1 MTSVLRKTCL
11 SCLKSKTD
19 GLTGEVCLSPIPRTF
34 VAYSLA
40 SLPYTR
46 EANST
51 GNMANKKIALVSGG
65 NKGIGFEIVR
75 GLLQAG
81 CRVYL
86 GAREAAKGQQAM
98 AELAAEGDI
107 RFLELD
113 LDNQAT
119 LDAAAARLQRE
130 EGHLDILVNNAGIN
144 AAGDGS
150 PSKATLSGVEQAFQ
164 TNFLG
169 TLAVTQAFLPLVKQA
184 AAGRIV
190 NVSSPLG
197 SLALS
202 SQNDWGL
209 LGYSASKAA
218 LNMLTVQLAH
228 ELRDTAIKV
237 NSAAPGYT
245 ATDLNGFAGTDT
257 PAQGA
262 AEAIRL
268 ALLPADGPT
277 GTASFATGPLPW

>member
-1 MTSVLRKTCL
+1 MTT
-11 SCLKSKTD
+11 
-19 GLTGEVCLSPIPRTF
+19 
-34 VAYSLA
+34 
-40 SLPYTR
+40 
-46 EANST
+46 
-51 GNMANKKIALVSGG
+51 KKIALVTGG

-75 GLLQAG
+75 GLLRAG

-86 GAREAAKGQQAM
+86 GAREATRGQQAV
-98 AELAAEGDI
+98 AKLAAEGDV
-107 RFLELD
+107 RLLEID
-113 LDNQAT
+113 LASQAT
-119 LDAAAARLQRE
+119 LAAAAAHLQRE
-130 EGHLDILVNNAGIN
+130 EGRLDILVNNAGIN
-144 AAGDGS
+144 VPGDGS
-150 PSKATLSGVEQAFQ
+150 PSTADVGSVTQVMR

-184 AAGRIV
+184 VAGRIV

-197 SLALS
+197 SLTLVG
-202 SQNDWGL
+202 QHDWGL

-218 LNMLTVQLAH
+218 LNMLTVQLAY

-237 NSAAPGYT
+237 NSANPNYT

-268 ALLPADGPT
+268 ALLPADGPRGAT
-277 GTASFATGPLPW
+277 FSASGPLPW

>member
-1 MTSVLRKTCL
+1 
-11 SCLKSKTD
+11 
-19 GLTGEVCLSPIPRTF
+19 
-34 VAYSLA
+34 
-40 SLPYTR
+40 
-46 EANST
+46 
-51 GNMANKKIALVSGG
+51 MANKKIALVTGG

-86 GAREAAKGQQAM
+86 GAREATKGQQA
-98 AELAAEGDI
+98 AAALAAEGDVL
-107 RFLELD
+107 FLEVD
-113 LDNQAT
+113 LANQAT
-119 LDAAAARLQRE
+119 LDAAAAYLQCE
-130 EGHLDILVNNAGIN
+130 EGRLDILVNNAGIN

-150 PSKATLSGVEQAFQ
+150 PSTATVRSVEQALQ
-164 TNFLG
+164 TNFVG
-169 TLAVTQAFLPLVKQA
+169 AVAVTQAFLPLVKQA

-197 SLALS
+197 SLTLVG
-202 SQNDWGL
+202 QHDWGL

-218 LNMLTVQLAH
+218 LNMLTVQLAY
-228 ELRDTAIKV
+228 ELRDTAIKI

-268 ALLPADGPT
+268 ALLPVEGPT
-277 GTASFATGPLPW
+277 GTMSSFDGPLPW

>member
-1 MTSVLRKTCL
+1 M
-11 SCLKSKTD
+11 
-19 GLTGEVCLSPIPRTF
+19 E
-34 VAYSLA
+34 
-40 SLPYTR
+40 
-46 EANST
+46 
-51 GNMANKKIALVSGG
+51 NKKIALVSGG

-75 GLLQAG
+75 GLLRAG

-86 GAREAAKGQQAM
+86 GARDAANGQA
-98 AELAAEGDI
+98 AAAGLAAEGDVHFI
-107 RFLELD
+107 VLD
-113 LDNQAT
+113 LNDQTT
-119 LDAAAARLQRE
+119 LDAATARIQRE
-130 EGHLDILVNNAGIN
+130 AGCLDILVNNAGIN
-144 AAGDGS
+144 VPGDGQPGTAAVS
-150 PSKATLSGVEQAFQ
+150 SVEQVLK

-169 TLAVTQAFLPLVKQA
+169 SFAVTRTLLPLVRQS

-190 NVSSPLG
+190 NVSSPLA
-197 SLALS
+197 SLTLNGEHA
-202 SQNDWGL
+202 WGL

-237 NSAAPGYT
+237 NSANPGYT

-277 GTASFATGPLPW
+277 GTASSSAGTTPW

>member
-1 MTSVLRKTCL
+1 
-11 SCLKSKTD
+11 
-19 GLTGEVCLSPIPRTF
+19 
-34 VAYSLA
+34 
-40 SLPYTR
+40 
-46 EANST
+46 
-51 GNMANKKIALVSGG
+51 MANKKIALVSGG

-86 GAREAAKGQQAM
+86 GAREVAKGQQAA
-98 AELAAEGDI
+98 AELAAEGEVI
-107 RFLELD
+107 FLELD
-113 LDNQAT
+113 LANQAT
-119 LDAAAARLQRE
+119 LDAAAAHLQRE

-150 PSKATLSGVEQAFQ
+150 PSTAAVRSVEQALQ

-169 TLAVTQAFLPLVKQA
+169 ALAVTQTFLPLVKQA

-197 SLALS
+197 SLTLTGQHGWS
-202 SQNDWGL
+202 ML

-237 NSAAPGYT
+237 NSAAPGFT

-268 ALLPADGPT
+268 ALLLADSPT
-277 GTASFATGPLPW
+277 GTMSSSTGLLPW

>member
-1 MTSVLRKTCL
+1 
-11 SCLKSKTD
+11 
-19 GLTGEVCLSPIPRTF
+19 
-34 VAYSLA
+34 
-40 SLPYTR
+40 
-46 EANST
+46 
-51 GNMANKKIALVSGG
+51 MATQKIALVTGG

-86 GAREAAKGQQAM
+86 GAREATKGQQAA
-98 AELAAEGDI
+98 AELAAEGDV
-107 RFLELD
+107 RFLEVD
-113 LDNQAT
+113 LGNQAT
-119 LDAAAARLQRE
+119 LAAAAAQLQRE

-144 AAGDGS
+144 VPGDGS
-150 PSKATLSGVEQAFQ
+150 PANADVRSVEQALQ

-169 TLAVTQAFLPLVKQA
+169 TLAATQAFLPLVKQA
-184 AAGRIV
+184 AMGRIV

-197 SLALS
+197 SLTIVG
-202 SQNDWGL
+202 QHDWAL

-218 LNMLTVQLAH
+218 LNMLTVQLAF
-228 ELRDTAIKV
+228 ELRDTGIKV

-245 ATDLNGFAGTDT
+245 ATDLNGFEGTDT

-277 GTASFATGPLPW
+277 GTMSSSDGILPW

>member
-1 MTSVLRKTCL
+1 
-11 SCLKSKTD
+11 
-19 GLTGEVCLSPIPRTF
+19 
-34 VAYSLA
+34 
-40 SLPYTR
+40 
-46 EANST
+46 
-51 GNMANKKIALVSGG
+51 MANKKIALVTGG

-86 GAREAAKGQQAM
+86 GAREAAKVD
-98 AELAAEGDI
+98 LA
-107 RFLELD
+107 
-113 LDNQAT
+113 NQTT
-119 LDAAAARLQRE
+119 LDVAAAQLQRE

-144 AAGDGS
+144 VPGDGS
-150 PSKATLSGVEQAFQ
+150 ASTADVRSVEQVLH
-164 TNFLG
+164 TNFIG
-169 TLAVTQAFLPLVKQA
+169 TLAATQTFLPLVKQA
-184 AAGRIV
+184 EAGRIV

-197 SLALS
+197 SLTLS
-202 SQNDWGL
+202 GQNDWGL

-218 LNMLTVQLAH
+218 LNMLTAQLAY

-268 ALLPADGPT
+268 ALLPADGPN
-277 GTASFATGPLPW
+277 GTASSATGPLPW

>member
-1 MTSVLRKTCL
+1 MT
-11 SCLKSKTD
+11 
-19 GLTGEVCLSPIPRTF
+19 
-34 VAYSLA
+34 
-40 SLPYTR
+40 
-46 EANST
+46 
-51 GNMANKKIALVSGG
+51 NKKIALVSGG
-65 NKGIGFEIVR
+65 NKGIGLEIVR

-86 GAREAAKGQQAM
+86 GAREAAKGQQAA
-98 AELAAEGDI
+98 AELAAEGDV
-107 RFLELD
+107 RFLEVD
-113 LDNQAT
+113 LNNQAT
-119 LDAAAARLQRE
+119 LDAAAAHLHRE
-130 EGHLDILVNNAGIN
+130 EGCLDILVNNAGIN
-144 AAGDGS
+144 VPGDGS
-150 PSKATLSGVEQAFQ
+150 PGTADVRSVAQVLQ
-164 TNFLG
+164 TNFVG

-197 SLALS
+197 SLTLTG
-202 SQNDWGL
+202 QHDWSL

-218 LNMLTVQLAH
+218 LNMLTVQLAY

-237 NSAAPGYT
+237 NSANPGYT

-277 GTASFATGPLPW
+277 GTTSSSDGLIPW

>member
-1 MTSVLRKTCL
+1 M
-11 SCLKSKTD
+11 
-19 GLTGEVCLSPIPRTF
+19 E
-34 VAYSLA
+34 
-40 SLPYTR
+40 
-46 EANST
+46 
-51 GNMANKKIALVSGG
+51 NKKIALVTGG
-65 NKGIGFEIVR
+65 NKGIGLEIVR
-75 GLLQAG
+75 GLLRAG

-86 GAREAAKGQQAM
+86 GAREAAKGQQA
-98 AELAAEGDI
+98 AADLAPEGEVQ
-107 RFLELD
+107 FLELD
-113 LDNQAT
+113 LASQAS
-119 LDAAAARLQRE
+119 LAAAAAQLQRE
-130 EGHLDILVNNAGIN
+130 EGHLDILLNNAGIN
-144 AAGDGS
+144 AAGDGL
-150 PSKATLSGVEQAFQ
+150 PSTAAVRSVEEALQ

-169 TLAVTQAFLPLVKQA
+169 TLAVTQAFLPLVRLA

-197 SLALS
+197 SLTLS

-218 LNMLTVQLAH
+218 LNMLTIQLAH

-268 ALLPADGPT
+268 ALLPAEGPT
-277 GTASFATGPLPW
+277 GTMSSSKGISPW

>member
-1 MTSVLRKTCL
+1 
-11 SCLKSKTD
+11 
-19 GLTGEVCLSPIPRTF
+19 
-34 VAYSLA
+34 
-40 SLPYTR
+40 
-46 EANST
+46 
-51 GNMANKKIALVSGG
+51 MANKKIALVTGG

-86 GAREAAKGQQAM
+86 GAREAAKGQQAV
-98 AELAAEGDI
+98 AELAAEGDV
-107 RFLELD
+107 RFLEVD
-113 LDNQAT
+113 LANQAT
-119 LDAAAARLQRE
+119 LDAAATHLQRE

-144 AAGDGS
+144 APGDGS
-150 PSKATLSGVEQAFQ
+150 ASTATVRSVEQALQ
-164 TNFLG
+164 TNFVG
-169 TLAVTQAFLPLVKQA
+169 TVAVTQTFLPLVKQA

-197 SLALS
+197 SLTLVG
-202 SQNDWGL
+202 QHDWGL

-218 LNMLTVQLAH
+218 LNMLTVQLAY

-245 ATDLNGFAGTDT
+245 ATDLNGFEGTDT

-277 GTASFATGPLPW
+277 GTSSSADGLLPW

>member
-1 MTSVLRKTCL
+1 
-11 SCLKSKTD
+11 
-19 GLTGEVCLSPIPRTF
+19 
-34 VAYSLA
+34 
-40 SLPYTR
+40 
-46 EANST
+46 
-51 GNMANKKIALVSGG
+51 MANEKIALVTGG

-86 GAREAAKGQQAM
+86 GAREAAKGQQAV
-98 AELAAEGDI
+98 AELASAGDV
-107 RFLELD
+107 RFLEVD
-113 LDNQAT
+113 LGNQAT
-119 LDAAAARLQRE
+119 LDAAVVHLQRT
-130 EGHLDILVNNAGIN
+130 EGRLDILVNNAGIN
-144 AAGDGS
+144 VPGDGA
-150 PSKATLSGVEQAFQ
+150 PSSADIRSVEQVLH

-169 TLAVTQAFLPLVKQA
+169 TLAVTQAFLTLVKQA

-197 SLALS
+197 SLTLS
-202 SQNDWGL
+202 GQNDWGL

-245 ATDLNGFAGTDT
+245 ATELNGFAGSDT

-268 ALLPADGPT
+268 ALLPADGPS
-277 GTASFATGPLPW
+277 GTMSSATNGLLPW

>member
-1 MTSVLRKTCL
+1 M
-11 SCLKSKTD
+11 
-19 GLTGEVCLSPIPRTF
+19 E
-34 VAYSLA
+34 
-40 SLPYTR
+40 
-46 EANST
+46 
-51 GNMANKKIALVSGG
+51 NKKIALVTGG

-81 CRVYL
+81 CQVYL
-86 GAREAAKGQQAM
+86 GAREATKGEQA
-98 AELAAEGDI
+98 AAALAAEGDV
-107 RFLELD
+107 RFLEVD
-113 LDNQAT
+113 LANQAT

-130 EGHLDILVNNAGIN
+130 TGHLDILVNNAGIN
-144 AAGDGS
+144 VPGDGS
-150 PSKATLSGVEQAFQ
+150 PGTADVRSVAQVLQ
-164 TNFLG
+164 TNFLD
-169 TLAVTQAFLPLVKQA
+169 TLAVTQTFLPLVKQA

-197 SLALS
+197 SLTIVG
-202 SQNDWGL
+202 QHDWAL

-218 LNMLTVQLAH
+218 LNMLTVQLAY
-228 ELRDTAIKV
+228 ELRATAIKV

-245 ATDLNGFAGTDT
+245 ATDLNGFEGTDT

-277 GTASFATGPLPW
+277 GTASSSTGVLPW

>member
-1 MTSVLRKTCL
+1 MT
-11 SCLKSKTD
+11 
-19 GLTGEVCLSPIPRTF
+19 
-34 VAYSLA
+34 
-40 SLPYTR
+40 
-46 EANST
+46 
-51 GNMANKKIALVSGG
+51 NKKIALVTGG

-75 GLLQAG
+75 GLMQAG

-86 GAREAAKGQQAM
+86 GAREAAKGQQAV
-98 AELAAEGDI
+98 AELAAEGDV
-107 RFLELD
+107 RFLEVD
-113 LDNQAT
+113 LASQAT
-119 LDAAAARLQRE
+119 LDAAVAHLQRE
-130 EGHLDILVNNAGIN
+130 EGQLDILVNNAGIN
-144 AAGDGS
+144 VPGDGS
-150 PSKATLSGVEQAFQ
+150 PVNADMRSVEQALQ

-184 AAGRIV
+184 EAGRIV

-197 SLALS
+197 SLTIVG
-202 SQNDWGL
+202 QHDWAL

-218 LNMLTVQLAH
+218 LNMLTVQLAY

-257 PAQGA
+257 PVQGA

-277 GTASFATGPLPW
+277 GTASSSDGPIPW

>member
-1 MTSVLRKTCL
+1 
-11 SCLKSKTD
+11 
-19 GLTGEVCLSPIPRTF
+19 
-34 VAYSLA
+34 
-40 SLPYTR
+40 
-46 EANST
+46 
-51 GNMANKKIALVSGG
+51 MANKKIALVTGG

-86 GAREAAKGQQAM
+86 GAREATKGQQAA
-98 AELAAEGDI
+98 AELAAEGDVH
-107 RFLELD
+107 FLELD
-113 LDNQAT
+113 LRNPAT
-119 LDAAAARLQRE
+119 LSAAAARLQRE
-130 EGHLDILVNNAGIN
+130 EGHLDILVNNAGIDVP
-144 AAGDGS
+144 GDGAAS
-150 PSKATLSGVEQAFQ
+150 TAAVRSVEQVLH

-169 TLAVTQAFLPLVKQA
+169 TLAVTQTLLPLVRQS

-197 SLALS
+197 SLTLS
-202 SQNDWGL
+202 GQNDWGL

-218 LNMLTVQLAH
+218 LNMLTVHLAS
-228 ELRDTAIKV
+228 ELRATAIKV

-245 ATDLNGFAGTDT
+245 ATALNGFAGTDT

-277 GTASFATGPLPW
+277 GTTSSVTGPLPW

>member
-1 MTSVLRKTCL
+1 
-11 SCLKSKTD
+11 
-19 GLTGEVCLSPIPRTF
+19 
-34 VAYSLA
+34 
-40 SLPYTR
+40 
-46 EANST
+46 
-51 GNMANKKIALVSGG
+51 MANQKIALVTGG

-81 CRVYL
+81 CQVYL
-86 GAREAAKGQQAM
+86 GAREAARGQQA
-98 AELAAEGDI
+98 AADLAAEGDV
-107 RFLELD
+107 RFLEVD
-113 LDNQAT
+113 LGNQAT
-119 LDAAAARLQRE
+119 LAAAAAHLQRE

-144 AAGDGS
+144 VPGDGS
-150 PSKATLSGVEQAFQ
+150 PSQADVRSVEQALQ

-169 TLAVTQAFLPLVKQA
+169 TLAATQAFLPLVKQA

-197 SLALS
+197 SLTIVG
-202 SQNDWGL
+202 QHDWAL

-218 LNMLTVQLAH
+218 LNMLTVQLAF
-228 ELRDTAIKV
+228 ELRDTGIKV

-245 ATDLNGFAGTDT
+245 ATDLNGFAGSDT

-277 GTASFATGPLPW
+277 GTMSSSEGILPW

>member
-1 MTSVLRKTCL
+1 MKTVLI
-11 SCLKSKTD
+11 
-19 GLTGEVCLSPIPRTF
+19 TG
-34 VAYSLA
+34 A
-40 SLPYTR
+40 
-46 EANST
+46 
-51 GNMANKKIALVSGG
+51 

-86 GAREAAKGQQAM
+86 GAREAAKGQQAV
-98 AELAAEGDI
+98 AELAAEGDV
-107 RFLELD
+107 RFLEVD
-113 LDNQAT
+113 LTNQAT
-119 LDAAAARLQRE
+119 LDAAAAHLQHE
-130 EGHLDILVNNAGIN
+130 EGRLDILVNNAGIN
-144 AAGDGS
+144 VPGDGS
-150 PSKATLSGVEQAFQ
+150 PGTADVRSVAQVLQ
-164 TNFLG
+164 TNFVG

-197 SLALS
+197 SLTLTG
-202 SQNDWGL
+202 QHDWSL

-218 LNMLTVQLAH
+218 LNMLTVQLAY

-237 NSAAPGYT
+237 NSANPGYT

-277 GTASFATGPLPW
+277 GTTSSSDGPIPW